1 MKYLKMLSSVSER
14 TYVLLFTAIIALSS
28 VYIYFHI
35 EDAASLDK
43 KIATRQKELE
53 RTIVLKDVYLAKR
66 RSAENVQVKKTE
78 EKTPSLGLIEDI
90 TSKIFV
96 AGRLSSLRPT
106 AVREERGRAQV
117 MFELK
122 VNNAAL
128 GEVIAF
134 VKEVE
139 SSGLYVRKLQLNMA
153 ASGTFVDMYATITA
167 G

>member
-1 MKYLKMLSSVSER
+1 
-14 TYVLLFTAIIALSS
+14 
-28 VYIYFHI
+28 
-35 EDAASLDK
+35 
-43 KIATRQKELE
+43 
-53 RTIVLKDVYLAKR
+53 VLKDVYLAKR

-153 ASGTFVDMYATITA
+153 VSGTFVDMYATITA

>member
-14 TYVLLFTAIIALSS
+14 TYVLLFTAIIVLSS
-28 VYIYFHI
+28 VYTYFHI
-35 EDAASLDK
+35 EDATSLDK

-66 RSAENVQVKKTE
+66 RSAENIQVKKTE

-96 AGRLSSLRPT
+96 AGKLNSLRPT

-139 SSGLYVRKLQLNMA
+139 SSGFYVRKLQLNMA

>member
-1 MKYLKMLSSVSER
+1 MKYLKILSSISER
-14 TYVLLFTAIIALSS
+14 TYVLLFTAIIVLSS
-28 VYIYFHI
+28 VYTYFQI

-43 KIATRQKELE
+43 KITTRQKELE
-53 RTIVLKDVYLAKR
+53 RTVMLKEVYLAKR
-66 RSAENVQVKKTE
+66 RSVENVQVKKTE

-90 TSKIFV
+90 TAKTFV
-96 AGRLSSLRPT
+96 AGKLASLRPT
-106 AVREERGRAQV
+106 AVKEERGKTQV

-128 GEVIAF
+128 GEIIAF
-134 VKEVE
+134 VREVE
-139 SSGLYVRKLQLNMA
+139 NSGFYVRKLQLNMA

>member
-1 MKYLKMLSSVSER
+1 MKYLKILSSISER
-14 TYVLLFTAIIALSS
+14 TYVLFFTAIIVLSS
-28 VYIYFHI
+28 VYTYFQI
-35 EDAASLDK
+35 EDAASIDK
-43 KIATRQKELE
+43 KITTRQKELE
-53 RTIVLKDVYLAKR
+53 RTVMLKEVYLGKR

-90 TSKIFV
+90 TAKTFV
-96 AGRLSSLRPT
+96 AGRLTSLRPT
-106 AVREERGRAQV
+106 AVTEERGKARV

-139 SSGLYVRKLQLNMA
+139 NSGFYVRKLQLNMA

>member
-14 TYVLLFTAIIALSS
+14 TYVILFAAIIVLSS
-28 VYIYFHI
+28 VYIYFQI

-43 KIATRQKELE
+43 RIATRQKELE
-53 RTIVLKDVYLAKR
+53 RTIMLKNVFLAKKR
-66 RSAENVQVKKTE
+66 GAENVQVKKTQ

-90 TSKIFV
+90 TAKTFV
-96 AGRLSSLRPT
+96 AGRLTSLRPT
-106 AVREERGRAQV
+106 AAKEERGGSQV

-128 GEVIAF
+128 GEVITF

>member
-1 MKYLKMLSSVSER
+1 MKYLKILSSVSER
-14 TYVLLFTAIIALSS
+14 TYVLLFAAIIVLSS
-28 VYIYFHI
+28 VYTYFQI

-43 KIATRQKELE
+43 KITTRQKELE
-53 RTIVLKDVYLAKR
+53 RTVVLKEVYFAKR